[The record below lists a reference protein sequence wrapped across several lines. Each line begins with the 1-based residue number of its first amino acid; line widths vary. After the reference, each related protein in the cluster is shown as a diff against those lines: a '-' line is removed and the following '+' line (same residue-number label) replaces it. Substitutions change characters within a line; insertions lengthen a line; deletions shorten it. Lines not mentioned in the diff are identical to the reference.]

1 MIVQTSLTPR
11 HEASPPKAIKRAAA
25 VLPRAEARTEEP
37 SLLKID
43 CFLCSASFVL
53 DVEGHCGKEPPE
65 MEVVGRQFL
74 GVPPDDVLCP
84 RCLDEVETAGA
95 ERMYWARA
103 GC

>member
-1 MIVQTSLTPR
+1 MQTTLTPR
-11 HEASPPKAIKRAAA
+11 QEAAPRKPAKGAAA
-25 VLPRAEARTEEP
+25 GLPRSEARTEEP
-37 SLLKID
+37 SFLKRD